1 MSVTQLIIRCKISRF
16 SLYFSQISA
25 ERHPEKG
32 ALFKIVENFCPFLSI
47 SEVSWFFL
55 NNIFSYIDIKTMV
68 WRVFQILRENNFRI
82 TYLLVFRFYS
92 PAIRRQLQ
100 TLKLWIRVPL
110 IFQLRV
116 TCTII
121 HLKWYV
127 YKHRHNYIIYLR
139 AKFFFF
145 FFFCSNSLKWSSYY
159 SCRTSTYIILT
170 KKLSVC
176 QSIEIRWQS
185 ILLTLNVTTFSTDLI
200 FRVFVDI
207 VCDYILIT
215 LAVVCSWVQYK
226 YTVRSFLCILRVEWI
241 NCTWR
246 NW

>member
-1 MSVTQLIIRCKISRF
+1 MSVAQLIIRCKISRF
-16 SLYFSQISA
+16 SLYFPQISA

-47 SEVSWFFL
+47 SEVSWFLL
-55 NNIFSYIDIKTMV
+55 NNIFYLYRYKNDDLACISNFTRK
-68 WRVFQILRENNFRI
+68 NFRI

-92 PAIRRQLQ
+92 PAIRKQLQ

-127 YKHRHNYIIYLR
+127 YKHRHNYIIYLQ

-145 FFFCSNSLKWSSYY
+145 FLF
-159 SCRTSTYIILT
+159 
-170 KKLSVC
+170 
-176 QSIEIRWQS
+176 
-185 ILLTLNVTTFSTDLI
+185 LL
-200 FRVFVDI
+200 
-207 VCDYILIT
+207 
-215 LAVVCSWVQYK
+215 
-226 YTVRSFLCILRVEWI
+226 
-241 NCTWR
+241 
-246 NW
+246 